1 MRQVIFY
8 RNENDQSPVED
19 FLNSLSDKHVDKILW
34 VLKII
39 KELERIPKQ
48 YFKKLTNTD
57 DIWEVRLQ
65 SGNNNFRLLGFI
77 FKSNFVILTN
87 GFSKESQ
94 KTPKNEILLAEKR
107 KQEYIKRNK

>member
-8 RNENDQSPVED
+8 RTENDQSPVED
-19 FLNSLSDKHVDKILW
+19 FLNSLSDKQVDKILW

-57 DIWEVRLQ
+57 DI
-65 SGNNNFRLLGFI
+65 
-77 FKSNFVILTN
+77 
-87 GFSKESQ
+87 
-94 KTPKNEILLAEKR
+94 
-107 KQEYIKRNK
+107 